1 MLALLGLLTILILL
15 ILVITKKATVHFCLV
30 VVPFVIAL
38 LAGFSISEVSEFMT
52 KGISSIA
59 STGIMLTFA
68 ILFFGVMYEAGM
80 FDPVIKGVIK
90 VSGGDPLKLAVGTAI
105 VAICSHMDGS
115 GATTFLITVSA
126 LLPIYNAL
134 GMKRVYL
141 AAIAGL
147 GAGVMNLMPW
157 GGPTI
162 RAATALSV
170 DVTSLYNPIIPV
182 QVIGIIWVLLAA
194 AYLGNKERKR
204 LGIIIE
210 PNSGQQE
217 SEEAG
222 AEENRAKKMLPVNIL
237 LTVVIL
243 FLMIKKV
250 IPLSAAFILG
260 LPIALWINYPDIKT
274 HQSKLEAHA
283 KGAVYTASVIFA
295 AGIFTGILKNSG
307 MIEAMTQVMV
317 GFLPQ
322 SMAAY
327 YAPIIGFFSMPLSL
341 FFDPDS
347 FYFGVLPV
355 LGGAAQA
362 LGIEQ
367 IEIGRAAI
375 LGQMTTGF
383 PASPLTGSTWLLLGL
398 AGVELGDLQKVLIP
412 LAWGTTIV
420 MVIAAMII
428 GVI

>member
-1 MLALLGLLTILILL
+1 MLAFFGLLTILILL
-15 ILVITKKATVHFCLV
+15 VLVLTKKATVHFCLV
-30 VVPFVIAL
+30 IVPFVIAL
-38 LAGFSISEVSEFMT
+38 LAGFNLADISGFMT

-90 VSGGDPLKLAVGTAI
+90 ISGGDPLKLAVGTAI
-105 VAICSHMDGS
+105 VALCAHLDGS

-126 LLPIYNAL
+126 LLPIYLAL

-147 GAGVMNLMPW
+147 GAGVMNLVPW

-162 RAATALSV
+162 RAATALNI
-170 DVTSLYNPIIPV
+170 DVVNLYNPVIPV
-182 QVIGIIWVLLAA
+182 QVVGIIWVLLAA
-194 AYLGNKERKR
+194 AYLGSKERKR
-204 LGIIIE
+204 LGIIKDVNLE
-210 PNSGQQE
+210 TEGKE
-217 SEEAG
+217 TLG
-222 AEENRAKKMLPVNIL
+222 AEEIRAKKMLPLNII
-237 LTVVIL
+237 LTVLIL
-243 FLMIKKV
+243 FLMIKQIV
-250 IPLSAAFILG
+250 PLSAAFILA
-260 LPIALWINYPDIKT
+260 LPIALWLNYPDIKV
-274 HQSKLEAHA
+274 HQSKLENHA

-295 AGIFTGILKNSG
+295 AGIFTGILQNSG
-307 MIEAMTQVMV
+307 MIKAMTEAMVT
-317 GFLPQ
+317 FLPQ
-322 SMAAY
+322 TLAAY

-362 LGIEQ
+362 LGVEQ

-420 MVIAAMII
+420 MVIAAIII